1 MRWRAMP
8 HSLPAKTSSRPHGRL
23 SSRFSTSP
31 NPYSST
37 SRGRPGLPKPTGS
50 SEKSAAGRPCHKP
63 TMSGEV
69 RVDSVPHL
77 QRALAESFESA
88 ARTALPL
95 EWAQIDFFWVDERCV
110 PPTHPDSNFG
120 LAYTYWLGPA
130 KVPAARTHRMP
141 GEAPDQQEA
150 AWGYSAELVSLAGS
164 PPQIDFVVLGVGPDG
179 HIASLFPG
187 HPILNEPSRLVAVVE
202 DAPKPPPRRLTL
214 TLPALCHARALTVI
228 ATGESKAEAIRLSL
242 EPGSD
247 LPLGRLSRCTSQ
259 LTYLLD
265 KPAASRLPKR

>member
-1 MRWRAMP
+1 
-8 HSLPAKTSSRPHGRL
+8 
-23 SSRFSTSP
+23 
-31 NPYSST
+31 
-37 SRGRPGLPKPTGS
+37 
-50 SEKSAAGRPCHKP
+50 
-63 TMSGEV
+63 MSGEV

-88 ARTALPL
+88 ARTALRERGRFTVALPGGSVVSTFFPTLAALPL